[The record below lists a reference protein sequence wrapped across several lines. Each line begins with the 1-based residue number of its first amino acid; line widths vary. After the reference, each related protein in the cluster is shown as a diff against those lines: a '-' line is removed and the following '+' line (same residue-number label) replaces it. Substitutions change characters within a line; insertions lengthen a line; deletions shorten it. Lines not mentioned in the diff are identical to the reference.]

1 MLDSLAA
8 TALPTLYPISD
19 GESLPG
25 DLVIPQMD
33 VTANVKDIAID
44 KTTGKPKVTAS
55 GNLITKPISMI
66 VSGDFHEALLKKWG
80 VAATADY
87 LMPLTIP
94 ASTVP
99 GSFDLPPKNWS
110 SYKLVKWSW

>member
-25 DLVIPQMD
+25 DLVILQMD

-66 VSGDFHEALLKKWG
+66 VSGDFHEALLK
-80 VAATADY
+80 
-87 LMPLTIP
+87 
-94 ASTVP
+94 
-99 GSFDLPPKNWS
+99 
-110 SYKLVKWSW
+110 